1 MNHGQVKCC
10 GSPLFLKE
18 KFGSGY
24 RVTITKD
31 LNFDQSLLEDMVQE
45 VLGQE
50 AIIQSN
56 IARELCLSIPN
67 EHNSKLPSLLAN
79 LEKYKTR
86 LGIVNYG
93 ISSATVEEVFL
104 K

>member
-10 GSPLFLKE
+10 GSPLFLKD

-24 RVTITKD
+24 RLTLTKD
-31 LNFDQSLLEDMVQE
+31 VNFNQEDMKNMVRS

-50 AIIQSN
+50 PNIQSN
-56 IARELCLSIPN
+56 IAREMCISISN
-67 EHNSKLPSLLAN
+67 EHNSKLPALLSN
-79 LEKYKTR
+79 LENFKTR
-86 LGIVNYG
+86 LGILNYG